1 MSENKKDKSNIINE
15 LSKNILFNDTCEIIT
30 NNEFEIPKTKSEG
43 LLLWIKF
50 SHVVYDE
57 NKIEELYSH
66 YKEFLTT
73 KFDEELPKSVLYSK
87 PNKHFK
93 KSLEKMFVFKF

>member
-57 NKIEELYSH
+57 L
-66 YKEFLTT
+66 
-73 KFDEELPKSVLYSK
+73 ELPRAKARGFLFHWKQPWAS
-87 PNKHFK
+87 
-93 KSLEKMFVFKF
+93 